1 MHPNLNILGH
11 NIPLYGLMIAA
22 GMLISGSIAYQTAR
36 ERKLDADGL
45 LALIGYAILGGFIG
59 AKLLYLATEYRRLDF
74 SRILDPDYSLSLV
87 HAGGFVVIGGLAA
100 GFLAAF
106 LAAKFHHLDLA
117 KLLENTIFALPLAQG
132 FGRIGCFF
140 AGCCYGVHYDGILSV
155 SFPDGSLA
163 GAEPRLAVQLI
174 SAFLLF
180 NLSFVLYLVSKTV
193 YRKYSCM
200 IYLSSYAL
208 LRFIVEFFRGDEVR
222 GIFAALSLSQY
233 LSLLLLSLMAAFIL
247 FKKAVIRRTC
257 P

>member
-1 MHPNLNILGH
+1 M
-11 NIPLYGLMIAA
+11 
-22 GMLISGSIAYQTAR
+22 R
-36 ERKLDADGL
+36 
-45 LALIGYAILGGFIG
+45 
-59 AKLLYLATEYRRLDF
+59 
-74 SRILDPDYSLSLV
+74 
-87 HAGGFVVIGGLAA
+87 
-100 GFLAAF
+100 
-106 LAAKFHHLDLA
+106 
-117 KLLENTIFALPLAQG
+117 
-132 FGRIGCFF
+132 FF

-180 NLSFVLYLVSKTV
+180 SLSFALYLVSKTV

-208 LRFIVEFFRGDEVR
+208 LRFIVEFFRGDEAR

-247 FKKAVIRRTC
+247 FKKAVIGRSR